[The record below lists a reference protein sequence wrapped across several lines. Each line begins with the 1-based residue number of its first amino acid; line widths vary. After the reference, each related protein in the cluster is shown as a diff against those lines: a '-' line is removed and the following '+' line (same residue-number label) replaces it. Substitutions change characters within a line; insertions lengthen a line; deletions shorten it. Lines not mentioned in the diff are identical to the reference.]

1 MGAKNSTPI
10 SPPTETP
17 TETPITETAKTSK
30 EIPSVVAYP
39 EPNFQGT
46 PVYYSKTGTIEKPTV
61 PIKSLEIPAGVR
73 VEIQNAGFAVP
84 LIKDGPD
91 RLNSISGT
99 VFSITITKLS
109 NSNLQAVQ
117 KEGIWLLLFL
127 LFFILLLVFLFKR
140 SSSSTFP

>member
-1 MGAKNSTPI
+1 MGGFSPTQTSTT
-10 SPPTETP
+10 STQTS
-17 TETPITETAKTSK
+17 TETAKTSASS
-30 EIPSVVAYP
+30 IPAVVTYP
-39 EPNFQGT
+39 EPDFGGI
-46 PVYYSKTGTIEKPTV
+46 PVAYRETDTIIKPTV
-61 PIKSLEIPAGVR
+61 PIKSLKIPAGVR
-73 VEIQNAGFAVP
+73 VEIQRAGFAAP

-127 LFFILLLVFLFKR
+127 LLFILLLVFLFKR
-140 SSSSTFP
+140 SSFSTFP